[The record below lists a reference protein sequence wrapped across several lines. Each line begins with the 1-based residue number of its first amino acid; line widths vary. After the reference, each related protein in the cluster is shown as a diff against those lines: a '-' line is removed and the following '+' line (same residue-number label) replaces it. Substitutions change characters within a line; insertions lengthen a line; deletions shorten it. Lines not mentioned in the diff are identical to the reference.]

1 MEKKTTYK
9 DAGVDIDAGNRL
21 VSALGD
27 IVKPTLRP
35 EVMSSIG
42 GFGSVVS
49 LAETPYA
56 NPVLVSSTDGVGT
69 KLKIAFEANKHDTVG
84 IDLVAMCVNDV
95 IVQGAEPLFFLD
107 YFATGSLEE
116 GVARQV
122 ITGIAEGCRQANC
135 SLVGGETAEMPGMYG
150 KGEYDLAGFSV
161 GIADRDKLIDG
172 STIARGDAVVGLA
185 SSGIHSNGYSLVRKV
200 LFEDAGLAIDH
211 VFDELGVPLWEELL
225 KPTKIYVRTLLNIK
239 RDFTVKG
246 VAHITGGG
254 LPENLPRVLPQ
265 GLMAELKRNSWE
277 QQPIFSIIQR
287 LGGVPE
293 EDLLRTFNCGIGLVL
308 IVPGEEAE
316 EVIAR
321 LTALGEKASLI
332 GTIKPRVEGQEA
344 VEIS

>member
-21 VSALGD
+21 VSALGE

-69 KLKIAFEANKHDTVG
+69 KLKVAFEANKHDTVG

-107 YFATGSLEE
+107 YFATGNLEE

-150 KGEYDLAGFSV
+150 NGEYDLAGFSV

-172 STIARGDAVVGLA
+172 STIARGDAVIGLA

-200 LFEDAGLAIDH
+200 LFEDSGLAIDH
-211 VFDELGVPLWEELL
+211 IFEELGTPLWEELL

-265 GLMAELKRNSWE
+265 GLRAELKRDAWE

-308 IVPGEEAE
+308 IVPGDEAE

-332 GTIKPRVEGQEA
+332 GKITPRGEGQEA